1 MLHRQASSVRF
12 SDRYALVGITNPSAV
27 EIVDLRDRRVLRTIP
42 LQGGIPWSIAVSPDG
57 RDAFVTESSW
67 PSPSRRN
74 DVVEIDLSTDRVVRS
89 IEVGEGPVAIAVS
102 SRTNKA
108 YVVNMGTTRLSG
120 GRQVVVDDY
129 TVTPVD
135 IATGVAAKAIEV
147 CPGPGAIALTPDQSE
162 AFVACTGTPQDPS
175 HEVVPID
182 LSTGVTGAP
191 ISAGVAPMAVAVTH
205 DGRKLFIAN
214 TGWPA
219 QPDDTV
225 TVVDLTTDRILGNV
239 SVGLSPIS
247 IAITPDDRTAFVVNN
262 AYSQG
267 SVFTVTPIDVATD
280 TPGKP
285 ITVGPGPVSV
295 AIAPDGKTAYVSNM
309 GASTES
315 ACGSQI
321 EVGDTITPIDVT
333 TLRVGPAIRVDG
345 APAFLTFLPV
355 GART

>member
-1 MLHRQASSVRF
+1 
-12 SDRYALVGITNPSAV
+12 
-27 EIVDLRDRRVLRTIP
+27 
-42 LQGGIPWSIAVSPDG
+42 
-57 RDAFVTESSW
+57 
-67 PSPSRRN
+67 
-74 DVVEIDLSTDRVVRS
+74 
-89 IEVGEGPVAIAVS
+89 
-102 SRTNKA
+102 
-108 YVVNMGTTRLSG
+108 
-120 GRQVVVDDY
+120 
-129 TVTPVD
+129 
-135 IATGVAAKAIEV
+135 
-147 CPGPGAIALTPDQSE
+147 
-162 AFVACTGTPQDPS
+162 
-175 HEVVPID
+175 
-182 LSTGVTGAP
+182 
-191 ISAGVAPMAVAVTH
+191 MAVAVTH

-315 ACGSQI
+315 ACGSRI